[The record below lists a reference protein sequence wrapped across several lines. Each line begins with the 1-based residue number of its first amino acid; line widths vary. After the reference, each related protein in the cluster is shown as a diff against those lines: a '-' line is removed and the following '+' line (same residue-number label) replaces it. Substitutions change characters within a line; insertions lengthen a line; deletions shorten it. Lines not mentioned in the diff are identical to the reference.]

1 MPKETGTCVRVGR
14 EESLKAG
21 AWEWGSI
28 QKGPAHPPGYT
39 QTYMKYSAE
48 KALGERV
55 ALLSEVTVYLGCV
68 GR

>member
-1 MPKETGTCVRVGR
+1 MLGDRKEGP
-14 EESLKAG
+14 KAG

-28 QKGPAHPPGYT
+28 QMGPVHPPGYT

-48 KALGERV
+48 KALGERA
-55 ALLSEVTVYLGCV
+55 ALLSEVTVCLGCV